1 MPVIAMT
8 REMGSRG
15 KDVALGVA
23 ERLGLEIVH
32 HEIVEQSV
40 ARKMRLTEGS
50 VHRFLEGEA
59 SLWERWKIDGRRL
72 SRYTTEEIL
81 EIALSGNVII
91 RGWGAA
97 QLLASVPH
105 VVGVRVCAP
114 MSARVTEMVRRLD
127 DVSSDAARDEIERS
141 DAAHDRIIRNHFEI
155 DWRDPA
161 AYAMTLNTQAVPID
175 VCVDCICELAAAP
188 ICAET
193 PESVGALSDILVTER
208 VRTAI
213 EERGKLGPLNSSLE
227 IVTRGGEVTLSCVVS
242 VSTDV
247 DALIDMVRAVKGVKS
262 VKNEIKSLP
271 HTYATF
277 GA

>member
-8 REMGSRG
+8 REMGTRG

-32 HEIVEQSV
+32 HEIVERSV
-40 ARKMRLTEGS
+40 ARKMRMTEGS

-72 SRYTTEEIL
+72 SRYTSEEIL
-81 EIALSGNVII
+81 EIAAGGNVII

-97 QLLASVPH
+97 QLLASIPH
-105 VVGVRVCAP
+105 VVRVRVCAP
-114 MSARVTEMVRRLD
+114 MQARVSEMVRRLD
-127 DVSSDAARDEIERS
+127 GVGPDAARDEIERS
-141 DAAHDRIIRNHFEI
+141 DAAHDRTIRDHFQI

-161 AYAMTLNTQAVPID
+161 AYAMTLNTQAMPID
-175 VCVDCICELAAAP
+175 LCVNCVCGLAAAP
-188 ICAET
+188 ECAET
-193 PESVGALSDILVTER
+193 PESVGALADTLVSER

-213 EERGKLGPLNSSLE
+213 EEQGNLGPLNSSLE
-227 IVTRGGEVTLSCVVS
+227 VVTRDGDVTLRCVVS
-242 VSTDV
+242 TTADV
-247 DALIDMVRAVKGVKS
+247 EGMIEMLRDVKGVRS
-262 VKNEIKSLP
+262 IKNEIKTMPL
-271 HTYATF
+271 TYATF